1 MDHAAFT
8 ELIAGRALGDLDPAE
23 QRALE
28 AHLPGCASCRAL
40 MHDLDGVLTDLAFAA
55 PRRAVPAA
63 LGPSILAAIRQE
75 PTVATPVAMNAAM
88 PAGGPAPAPNPVPAP
103 IPLRPAAAPSTAAR
117 PSRLAG
123 WGRPVAIGLAAA
135 ASLAIVALGAAVLDL
150 RTQLSDAQKV
160 AAAAAT
166 AAHTREVAMQVV
178 ADPSHASAWLAPSH
192 GATGGSALMV
202 YLPGST
208 EAYLVADGLP
218 ATPDGRVY
226 QFWYADPAGVHPGV
240 TFHHDG
246 QGLVLIPVDVDLR
259 GAQAAMLTIEPDGG
273 ATAPSQD
280 VVFGKLPAS

>member
-8 ELIAGRALGDLDPAE
+8 ELTAGRALGDLDPDE

-28 AHLPGCASCRAL
+28 AHLPACPSCSAL

-55 PRRAVPAA
+55 PRRAVPAS
-63 LGPSILAAIRQE
+63 LGPAILAAIRQE
-75 PTVATPVAMNAAM
+75 PGSLSAPPTPVA
-88 PAGGPAPAPNPVPAP
+88 PAP
-103 IPLRPAAAPSTAAR
+103 IPMRPAARPGSAVAAPAAAR

-123 WGRPVAIGLAAA
+123 WGRPLAIGLAAA
-135 ASLAIVALGAAVLDL
+135 AALAIGVLGYEVVDL
-150 RTQLSDAQKV
+150 RSQLGDAQAV
-160 AAAAAT
+160 AAAASTQLSARDT
-166 AAHTREVAMQVV
+166 AMQVV
-178 ADPSHASAWLAPSH
+178 ADPSHASAWLEPSH
-192 GATGGSALMV
+192 GATTGSALMV

-208 EAYLVADGLP
+208 QAFLVADGLP

-226 QFWYADPAGVHPGV
+226 QFWYADPAGVHAGV

-246 QGLVLIPVDVDLR
+246 SGLVLIPVDVDLR

-280 VVFGKLPAS
+280 IVFGTLPAS